1 MGIYETLKKTRELFR
16 RLVGTVD
23 TEELKA
29 VLLSADVGI
38 KATEMLIA
46 AARRS
51 KGNLKDNLKKEI
63 IRILSL
69 PVISGDLN
77 EKRAPLV
84 IMVVGV
90 NGVGKTTT
98 VGKLSY
104 LFTRQGKKVVIA
116 AADTYRDAAAEQ
128 LKVWAS
134 RAGVEIVSSQKGQDA
149 AAVAFDT
156 LQKAQ
161 QGKGDVVL
169 IDTAGRLH
177 TRYDLMVEAEKIK
190 RVCGKVK
197 SGAPEE
203 ILLVLDATI
212 GQNGIRQAQ
221 VFHQRLNLTG
231 IILTKLDGTAKGGIV
246 IPVAMEIGVPIRF
259 IGTGEGIEDLAPF
272 VPEDYVQALFED

>member
-38 KATEMLIA
+38 KATEILIA

-51 KGNLKDNLKKEI
+51 KGNLRDNLKKEI

-69 PVISGDLN
+69 PVIFSAWN
-77 EKRAPLV
+77 EKTAPLV

-104 LFTRQGKKVVIA
+104 LFNRQGKKVVIA

-161 QGKGDVVL
+161 QGKADVVL

-177 TRYDLMVEAEKIK
+177 TRYDLMAEAEKIK

-197 SGAPEE
+197 PGAPEE

-272 VPEDYVQALFED
+272 VPEDYVEALFED